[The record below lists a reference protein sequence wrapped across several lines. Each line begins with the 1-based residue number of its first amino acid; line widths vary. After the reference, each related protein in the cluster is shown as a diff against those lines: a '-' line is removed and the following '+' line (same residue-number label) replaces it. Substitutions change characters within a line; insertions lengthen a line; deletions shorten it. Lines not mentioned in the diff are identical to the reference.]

1 MHKTTKMK
9 KRTPISQIMS
19 KDVITV
25 NKTQTIKEVNEILN
39 NRSVRHVPVVSGKE
53 VIGMLSSTDL
63 QKISF
68 VNTVEGEGITT
79 AMWDVLNIEQV
90 MTKHVRTAQKDDTI
104 HDVAEILST
113 SDFHALPVMDEDEI
127 VGIVTSTDLLK
138 YLVDQY

>member
-1 MHKTTKMK
+1 
-9 KRTPISQIMS
+9 MS

-25 NKTQTIKEVNEILN
+25 NKTQTIKEVNELLHN
-39 NRSVRHVPVVSGKE
+39 HSVRHVPVVSGKE

-68 VNTVEGEGITT
+68 VNTIDGEGITT

-90 MTKHVRTAQKDDTI
+90 MTKQVKTAQKDDTI
-104 HDVAEILST
+104 HEVAEILSNN
-113 SDFHALPVMDEDEI
+113 DFHALPVMDHDEI
-127 VGIVTSTDLLK
+127 VGIVTSTDLLR

>member
-1 MHKTTKMK
+1 MK

-19 KDVITV
+19 KDVLTV
-25 NKTQTIKEVNEILN
+25 NKTQTIKEVNELIN
-39 NRSVRHVPVVSGKE
+39 NRSIHHVPVVSGKE
-53 VIGMLSSTDL
+53 VIGMLTSTDM

-68 VNTVEGEGITT
+68 VNGSEGNDITT

-90 MTKHVRTAQKDDTI
+90 MTKHVETANQDDTI
-104 HDVAEILST
+104 YDVAKTLSS
-113 SDFHALPVMDEDEI
+113 SDFHALPVMENEEI

>member
-1 MHKTTKMK
+1 MK

-25 NKTQTIKEVNEILN
+25 NKTQTIKEVSDLIN
-39 NRSVRHVPVVSGKE
+39 NRSIHHIPVVSGKE
-53 VIGMLSSTDL
+53 IIGMLSSTDL

-68 VNTVEGEGITT
+68 INTVEGGGITT
-79 AMWDVLNIEQV
+79 AMWDVVSIEQV
-90 MTKHVRTAQKDDTI
+90 MSKNVTTAQKEDTI
-104 HDVAEILST
+104 HDVAQVLAT
-113 SDFHALPVMDEDEI
+113 SNFHALPVMDNEEV